1 VRKRKENNLKIC
13 KMKTITTK
21 VFKINGQFDKYAH
34 ENTRKSQSYSDLAL
48 EMGRNY
54 SEMSKRQRANFRK
67 RHATKIKGINT
78 NVEIFEVTAEIP
90 VIFSEYQLK
99 EAAIHSIIHES
110 RSLFLLCRNG
120 KTGYNVNNFKIKKI
134 K

>member
-1 VRKRKENNLKIC
+1 
-13 KMKTITTK
+13 MKTIKTK

-34 ENTRKSQSYSDLAL
+34 ENTQRSQSYSDLAL
-48 EMGRNY
+48 EMNKNY

-67 RHATKIKGINT
+67 RNAGKIKGIST
-78 NVEIFEVTAEIP
+78 SIEVFEVTAEIP
-90 VIFSEYQLK
+90 AIFNEYQLK

-120 KTGYNVNNFKIKKI
+120 KTGYNVNNFKIEKI
-134 K
+134 N